1 MGGDKRE
8 KMKEKIKAFGGV
20 LDKRVSSRETVAVIA
35 MKDAM
40 EKAPSKYIEAAEKKK
55 IRVVSPDVLTN
66 VGVEGLLSNVKSH
79 TISSWGSDP
88 KDRIKGKDALY
99 SVVLGSV
106 SIQEDKNSFYKLQVL
121 EHDK

>member
-1 MGGDKRE
+1 
-8 KMKEKIKAFGGV
+8 
-20 LDKRVSSRETVAVIA
+20 

-55 IRVVSPDVLTN
+55 IQVVSPDVLTN

-88 KDRIKGKDALY
+88 KDRIKGNFL
-99 SVVLGSV
+99 
-106 SIQEDKNSFYKLQVL
+106 F
-121 EHDK
+121 